1 MIDEKIIILDEFHWL
16 KEDFEIGRTSK
27 VRRRPVVRCVHN
39 KRAYECTRGCR
50 STYMAIVN
58 AHADELWR
66 QEKEKLFIEKA
77 KSVHTDGK
85 YEYSN
90 VHYVHANELVSIT
103 CLTCDDDFL
112 QCPSNHMY
120 GFGCNNC
127 GNRESANKQRKTL
140 ETFVREANEVH
151 ENKYTYE
158 NFVYGNNNGIPGLIT
173 CPEHGDFPQTPDQHL
188 RGHGCSTCGH
198 QTTGDK
204 KRKTLNVFVREANE
218 VHENKYTYER
228 FVYIDNHTNGLI
240 TCSEHGDF
248 PQPPSSHLSGHG
260 CHKCG
265 DRAQG
270 DKRRKTFD
278 EFIREANEVHENKY
292 TYDNFVYIDSHI
304 SGLITC
310 PKHGDFPQK
319 ASNHLHL
326 GHGCPLCKNQTEG
339 LIYVKLKEKLE
350 SIGFKVEHMGQR
362 VSEGVGRMDIRI
374 VKDNFTIYV
383 EIDGIHHFKDVPF
396 HKSIVENVQAQD
408 LKKHLCALA
417 KGHHVIRIDQEWVWQ
432 SHKKRPK
439 DDTWF
444 IQLHST
450 IEKITGEEE
459 SVPGICEMF
468 LGDKPD
474 KYHDHLCYI
483 QCQF

>member
-16 KEDFEIGRTSK
+16 KEDFEISRTSK

-173 CPEHGDFPQTPDQHL
+173 CSEHGDFPQRPSSHLAGQGCPKCGDQA
-188 RGHGCSTCGH
+188 
-198 QTTGDK
+198 QGDK
-204 KRKTLNVFVREANE
+204 RRKTFDEFIREVNE

-228 FVYIDNHTNGLI
+228 FVYITTN
-240 TCSEHGDF
+240 T
-248 PQPPSSHLSGHG
+248 P
-260 CHKCG
+260 
-265 DRAQG
+265 
-270 DKRRKTFD
+270 
-278 EFIREANEVHENKY
+278 
-292 TYDNFVYIDSHI
+292 
-304 SGLITC
+304 GLITC

-417 KGHHVIRIDQEWVWQ
+417 KGHHVIRIDQDWVWQ

-468 LGDKPD
+468 LSDKPD

-483 QCQF
+483 QCQV

>member
-1 MIDEKIIILDEFHWL
+1 
-16 KEDFEIGRTSK
+16 
-27 VRRRPVVRCVHN
+27 
-39 KRAYECTRGCR
+39 
-50 STYMAIVN
+50 
-58 AHADELWR
+58 
-66 QEKEKLFIEKA
+66 
-77 KSVHTDGK
+77 
-85 YEYSN
+85 
-90 VHYVHANELVSIT
+90 
-103 CLTCDDDFL
+103 
-112 QCPSNHMY
+112 
-120 GFGCNNC
+120 
-127 GNRESANKQRKTL
+127 
-140 ETFVREANEVH
+140 
-151 ENKYTYE
+151 
-158 NFVYGNNNGIPGLIT
+158 
-173 CPEHGDFPQTPDQHL
+173 
-188 RGHGCSTCGH
+188 
-198 QTTGDK
+198 
-204 KRKTLNVFVREANE
+204 
-218 VHENKYTYER
+218 
-228 FVYIDNHTNGLI
+228 
-240 TCSEHGDF
+240 
-248 PQPPSSHLSGHG
+248 
-260 CHKCG
+260 
-265 DRAQG
+265 
-270 DKRRKTFD
+270 
-278 EFIREANEVHENKY
+278 
-292 TYDNFVYIDSHI
+292 VYIDSHI

-483 QCQF
+483 QCQV